1 MSNLLPE
8 SFSEFEPFCDKW
20 LAETERARNQIRITS
35 SLEENVAFYD
45 AVMPRFEEMLKHLD
59 NFPVSNLP
67 PAEDNLLKLIY
78 GFVEASCPAE
88 RFNSPV
94 VTDTFA
100 PERFT
105 IHEDSPASGW

>member
-1 MSNLLPE
+1 MSNLLPQ
-8 SFSEFEPFCDKW
+8 SFSELEPYCDKW
-20 LAETERARNQIRITS
+20 LAETEKARNQIRTTS
-35 SLEENVAFYD
+35 TLKENVEFYD

-59 NFPVSNLP
+59 NFPVSDLP
-67 PAEDNLLKLIY
+67 AAEENLLKLIY

-88 RFNSPV
+88 RFHSPV
-94 VTDTFA
+94 VTDTFP